1 MGKQFLEITEKK
13 EVEELIAELRAKIAA
28 EIAIKRD
35 TEKVRLGDG
44 EGKALGRIAS
54 TDIFSTLDIPPFDR
68 ATMDGYAVIASDT
81 FYAAEDNPSLLIV
94 KGYIQAGEFPSSS
107 QYLEKGY
114 CTGIST
120 GAPLPK
126 GANAVV
132 KVENTSDYEEGGGGG
147 GGAGGKNRKIKTVK
161 IYKPVAPAEYIMFA
175 GSDIKRGEKI
185 VVKGTRLTPRETGVL
200 AACGIREVEV
210 RKKPSVAVISTGNEL
225 VAPGTRAATTTLEP
239 GKIYDVN
246 AQTVCD
252 SVREVCSGSGS
263 GFGCVP
269 LFLGV
274 AKDNLEDLSAKL
286 NESLAKE
293 VDVIIFS
300 GGTSA
305 GAGDLL
311 PTAIERFGEI
321 LVHGVDIKPGK
332 PFILGMVQGKPVF
345 GLPGNPTSALV
356 TFNLFVAPLL
366 RRISGDYFYKG
377 REGKQKDRRKKVKAT
392 AAVRIFSEKGRN
404 EYVLVKVNLAKTKPA
419 EEGNLLVYPILTG
432 SGAITTLSNADGY
445 IFVEKGKEIVEEGE
459 EVEVDVFSQGFY

>member
-13 EVEELIAELRAKIAA
+13 EVEELIAELSAKIAA
-28 EIAIKRD
+28 EIVITMK

-44 EGKALGRIAS
+44 AGEALGRIAS

-94 KGYIQAGEFPSSS
+94 NGDIQAGEFPSPS
-107 QYLEKGY
+107 QYVEKGH
-114 CTGIST
+114 CAGIST

-132 KVENTSDYEEGGGGG
+132 KVENTSDYEEGEEEGE
-147 GGAGGKNRKIKTVK
+147 GAGGKNRNIKTVK
-161 IYKPVAPAEYIMFA
+161 IYKPVAPAEHIMFA

-225 VAPGTRAATTTLEP
+225 VAPGTQATTTLEP

-246 AQTVCD
+246 AQTICD
-252 SVREVCSGSGS
+252 SVREVSSDSGS
-263 GFGCVP
+263 GCVP

-286 NESLAKE
+286 NESLAKGA
-293 VDVIIFS
+293 DVIIFS

-311 PTAIERFGEI
+311 PAAIERFGEI

-332 PFILGMVQGKPVF
+332 PFILGMVQGKPIF

-366 RRISGDYFYKG
+366 RRISGDYFYRG
-377 REGKQKDRRKKVKAT
+377 QEGKQNLERRKKVKAT

-419 EEGNLLVYPILTG
+419 EEANLLAYPILTG

-459 EVEVDVFSQGFY
+459 EVEVEIFF

>member
-13 EVEELIAELRAKIAA
+13 EVEELIAELSAKIAA
-28 EIAIKRD
+28 EIAIKMK
-35 TEKVRLGDG
+35 TEKVRIGDG
-44 EGKALGRIAS
+44 EGDALGRIAS

-94 KGYIQAGEFPSSS
+94 NGYIQAGEFPSPS
-107 QYLEKGY
+107 QYVKKGY

-132 KVENTSDYEEGGGGG
+132 KVENTSDYEEGEKEGGE
-147 GGAGGKNRKIKTVK
+147 GKNRNIKTVK

-225 VAPGTRAATTTLEP
+225 VAPGTQATTLEP

-252 SVREVCSGSGS
+252 SVREVCSSSGS
-263 GFGCVP
+263 GCVP

-286 NESLAKE
+286 NESLAKGA
-293 VDVIIFS
+293 DVIIFS

-311 PTAIERFGEI
+311 PTAIEMFGEI

-366 RRISGDYFYKG
+366 RRISGEYFYKG
-377 REGKQKDRRKKVKAT
+377 REGKQNLERRKKVKAT

-419 EEGNLLVYPILTG
+419 EEGNLLAYPILTG

-459 EVEVDVFSQGFY
+459 EVEVEIFF